1 MQSKY
6 NQFVLETTLRQVEL
20 KDIPA
25 KLSTITKYVPFL
37 QP

>member
-1 MQSKY
+1 MKSKY
-6 NQFVLETTLRQVEL
+6 NQFVLETKLRQLEL

-25 KLSTITKYVPFL
+25 KILTITKYVPIL